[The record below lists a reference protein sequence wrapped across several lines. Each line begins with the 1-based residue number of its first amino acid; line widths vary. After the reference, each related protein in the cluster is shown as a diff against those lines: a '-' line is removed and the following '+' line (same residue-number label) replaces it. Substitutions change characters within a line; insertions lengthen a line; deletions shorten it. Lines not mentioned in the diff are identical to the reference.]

1 MLNDPF
7 IPLNLPVNA
16 MLSLS
21 ASTDGALQ
29 FHLNGLQQYLG
40 GTQASQDA
48 SNSLA
53 LLVQHMNQL
62 CANQQAA
69 LEQAQRA
76 SEMMLQQQRML
87 TAATLRSELRTFNSM
102 SSQWKPLPL
111 PDGSPFPANVR
122 FPRNIRDLKDAM
134 SNEEICALAQL
145 YEIETK
151 DTDRRLRDHLAVF
164 IAGLRA

>member
-1 MLNDPF
+1 MATRSYLGSRTHIALFDLSSPLLIPPHNFRSAPPGVLHHIHHLPTYTMLNDPF

-87 TAATLRSELRTFNSM
+87 TAATLRR
-102 SSQWKPLPL
+102 
-111 PDGSPFPANVR
+111 
-122 FPRNIRDLKDAM
+122 
-134 SNEEICALAQL
+134 
-145 YEIETK
+145 
-151 DTDRRLRDHLAVF
+151 
-164 IAGLRA
+164 